1 MNCKFYNDKFDY
13 ILIENTYTPNELKN
27 IWNELDDI
35 TPEMLGAEHTLSA
48 KNKRGEY
55 KKKNKG
61 IFLDYSRF
69 NNYKILDYQK
79 KFLDNSFVNAPI
91 SSIIFKYY
99 PTYNP
104 NKNVFFGLKTLI
116 SYYINEDYYELHRD
130 SSFFTLVTF
139 LCKDNSKFSGGQLI
153 FPEYD
158 VVIEPKNNSTIIFPS
173 IVGHE
178 VLPIKLEDNSNNYGR
193 YSITN
198 FMDMNANTNSNF
210 IPKIGDQIDLSQFE
224 TFG

>member
-91 SSIIFKYY
+91 SSIIFK
-99 PTYNP
+99 
-104 NKNVFFGLKTLI
+104 
-116 SYYINEDYYELHRD
+116 
-130 SSFFTLVTF
+130 
-139 LCKDNSKFSGGQLI
+139 
-153 FPEYD
+153 
-158 VVIEPKNNSTIIFPS
+158 
-173 IVGHE
+173 
-178 VLPIKLEDNSNNYGR
+178 
-193 YSITN
+193 
-198 FMDMNANTNSNF
+198 
-210 IPKIGDQIDLSQFE
+210 
-224 TFG
+224 